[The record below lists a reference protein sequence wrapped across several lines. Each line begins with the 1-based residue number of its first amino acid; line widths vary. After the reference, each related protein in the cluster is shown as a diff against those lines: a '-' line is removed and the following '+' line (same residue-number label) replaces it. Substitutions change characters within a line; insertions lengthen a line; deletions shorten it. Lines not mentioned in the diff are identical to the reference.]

1 MYHAVSSIEW
11 RILLNSNSCVTYQ
24 LQNDRSEPQNHCFM
38 DVTNFPVDPPTWRF
52 LLDGQ
57 ELQDYKMQL
66 DNDCTLQLYG
76 LAMRYID

>member
-1 MYHAVSSIEW
+1 MYYAVSSTEW

-24 LQNDRSEPQNHCFM
+24 LQTHRSEPQNHCFM
-38 DVTNFPVDPPTWRF
+38 DVNNLTVDPPTRRF

-66 DNDCTLQLYG
+66 DNDCTLQSYG
-76 LAMRYID
+76 LAMSYID